1 MNNAMTHAAS
11 SHSTKT
17 YSSGIITKVLGA
29 IAAVAATLLL
39 QGTMLTGFD
48 HLAAREAVDATATT
62 RMATL
67 PAVTVVHKR
76 G

>member
-1 MNNAMTHAAS
+1 MTNAANSLSSKNYSNGAGHKVVGALAA
-11 SHSTKT
+11 
-17 YSSGIITKVLGA
+17 I
-29 IAAVAATLLL
+29 AATLLL

>member
-1 MNNAMTHAAS
+1 MTNAANSLS
-11 SHSTKT
+11 SKN
-17 YSSGIITKVLGA
+17 YSNGAGHKVVGA
-29 IAAVAATLLL
+29 LAAVAATLLL

-48 HLAAREAVDATATT
+48 HLAAREAVDAASVTQ
-62 RMATL
+62 MAAL